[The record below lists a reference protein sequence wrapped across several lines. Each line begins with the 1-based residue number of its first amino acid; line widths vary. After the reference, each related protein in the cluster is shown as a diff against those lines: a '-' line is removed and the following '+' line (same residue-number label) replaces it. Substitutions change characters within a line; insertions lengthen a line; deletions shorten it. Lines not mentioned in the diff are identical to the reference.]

1 MWSAVCGGESQTEMR
16 SLYGTFSL
24 IPAALSI
31 FFLHAIP
38 ASPQVRGS
46 YSPGSVLT
54 GGGTVSDPGF
64 SYDNQVWYIYS
75 DKLKGP
81 QGNAIPI
88 QGSASFLYDNNSV
101 IYVPKFKFLHANLE
115 FSLDLVLSNGSFTA
129 SDPLS
134 GRPTQSGSAVGLT
147 NTNVMPFDLGWHFKW
162 ADIQTGYIFA
172 IPTGRYVPNAS
183 DNVSTGFWT
192 SFWQTGAT
200 VYLNKSKNT
209 QISVLNS
216 YAWNTTQRGTT
227 LHPGQN
233 DSVDYSL
240 TQTISL
246 AKGDRWPL
254 QFGPAGYG
262 QWETTRAGGQLPA
275 RAPLLYGVNAAG
287 FTVNLT
293 APFKSLNFG
302 TSALW
307 EYHARNTY
315 QGRTLV
321 FDANIS
327 F

>member
-1 MWSAVCGGESQTEMR
+1 MR
-16 SLYGTFSL
+16 SRAGVSCLFPITL
-24 IPAALSI
+24 PIL
-31 FFLHAIP
+31 FLLAIP
-38 ASPQVRGS
+38 GSPQIRGS
-46 YSPGSVLT
+46 YSPGSILT
-54 GGGTVSDPGF
+54 YGGTVSDPGF
-64 SYDNQVWYIYS
+64 SYDNQIWYIS
-75 DKLKGP
+75 ADKLKGP
-81 QGNAIPI
+81 QGNVLPI
-88 QGSASFLYDNNSV
+88 QGSVNFLYDNNSV
-101 IYVPKFKFLHANLE
+101 IYVPKFKLLHANLE
-115 FSLDLVLSNGSFTA
+115 FSVDFVPSNGAFNA

-134 GRPTQSGSAVGLT
+134 GVPSLSGTAVGLT
-147 NTNVMPFDLGWHFKW
+147 NTNVMPLDLGWHFKW
-162 ADIQTGYIFA
+162 ADLQTGYVVA
-172 IPTGRYVPNAS
+172 IPTGRYVVGAS
-183 DNVSTGFWT
+183 DNASTGYWT
-192 SFWQTGAT
+192 NSWQTGAT
-200 VYLNKSKNT
+200 VYLTKSKNT
-209 QISVLNS
+209 QISVLDS

-262 QWETTRAGGQLPA
+262 QWQTTQAGGQLPA
-275 RAPLLYGVNAAG
+275 RAPLLYGVNGVG

-302 TSALW
+302 ASALW

-321 FDANIS
+321 FDANLS